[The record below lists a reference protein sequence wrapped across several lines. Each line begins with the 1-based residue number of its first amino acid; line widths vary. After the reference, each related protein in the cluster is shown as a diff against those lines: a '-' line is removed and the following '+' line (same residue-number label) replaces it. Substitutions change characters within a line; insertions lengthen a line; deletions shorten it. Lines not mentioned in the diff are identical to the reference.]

1 MPLGTDVK
9 PRITFYNTTNPYV
22 EYYSDSVNALSNSLT
37 VETSTS
43 GLQCSFAGGCAY
55 EVTANSL
62 TGMILADSSLNQLTV
77 CGEECVLDEAAST
90 STKAVCK
97 VPGLSTIYSNQHFS
111 IATESTDLDSGKY
124 FGTQVNNSVTFDGNL
139 LMPPSDTSFND
150 NKYCAVG
157 MSFKANHVGMLS

>member
-1 MPLGTDVK
+1 MAHNDLNPTDTNCRYTSLTSGNFPNLTSAAISNGNTLVLTGSGFQFSTADTTANVSYAGVQADSVTVDSDTQVTATFNMGVPLGTDVK

-62 TGMILADSSLNQLTV
+62 TGMILADSSLN
-77 CGEECVLDEAAST
+77 
-90 STKAVCK
+90 
-97 VPGLSTIYSNQHFS
+97 
-111 IATESTDLDSGKY
+111 
-124 FGTQVNNSVTFDGNL
+124 
-139 LMPPSDTSFND
+139 
-150 NKYCAVG
+150 
-157 MSFKANHVGMLS
+157 